1 MLVNNVS
8 IVQFNYVFF
17 YYNVISSDLHD
28 IVYRNLYTILML

>member
-17 YYNVISSDLHD
+17 YNVISSDLHD
-28 IVYRNLYTILML
+28 IVYRNLYKILML